1 MLRGSVNSKKT
12 DTPTSKTQA
21 DSTNRPSL
29 SWRGTLIIVV
39 GVVVAL
45 GGIIFLLL
53 LNRQPADKKTTE
65 QTQPDHQTITPKG
78 TSINTYGGWHRVSP
92 DTSEPVYA
100 YDDILKEVVISVS
113 QQPLPDS
120 FKKDP
125 DASVAEFAKQN
136 SYSQK
141 IKAGDVTAYIGTN
154 AKGPQSV
161 VFTKDNLLIFIKSQD
176 KISDK
181 AWIRYI
187 SALE

>member
-1 MLRGSVNSKKT
+1 
-12 DTPTSKTQA
+12 
-21 DSTNRPSL
+21 
-29 SWRGTLIIVV
+29 
-39 GVVVAL
+39 VVVAL
-45 GGIIFLLL
+45 SSIAFLLL
-53 LNRQPADKKTTE
+53 FNRQPADKKVDT
-65 QTQPDHQTITPKG
+65 QTQPTHHTITPKG
-78 TSINTYGGWHRVSP
+78 SSINTFGGWHRVSP
-92 DTSEPVYA
+92 ETSEPVYA
-100 YDDILKEVVISVS
+100 YDDILKDVVISVS

-141 IKAGDVTAYIGTN
+141 LKAGDVTAYVGTN

-187 SALE
+187 SALK